1 MALLFLA
8 LALLLQTP
16 AAPPRD
22 GQVRPDQV
30 VGKGVLRGRVLDAQ
44 SGQPLKNATVT
55 VFSPRFGQEPP
66 STTTD
71 GEGRWEI
78 SGLPSGEY
86 HVSASKGGFS
96 EVRADVPRSIG
107 LTDSRPDR
115 SVDVR
120 LVRGA
125 VLSGRITDGD
135 GEPVVGAQVMTLREI
150 LDSARQAMGRCR
162 RGAQY
167 RRSRRVQN
175 LGPRGWRVPAG
186 GSAGRLPRAAS
197 SWQANCRPSRTFRG
211 RRCSPRLRDSR
222 WTPAPSTR
230 LSLSPCRRCRRSR
243 SAGGSRTSGERFTN
257 GFGMMFPADEIRGRS
272 SEWHARLR

>member
-1 MALLFLA
+1 MALFLLA

-22 GQVRPDQV
+22 GQIRPDQV

-96 EVRADVPRSIG
+96 EVRADFPRSIG
-107 LTDSRPDR
+107 LTDSRPER

-150 LDSARQAMGRCR
+150 LTQQGKQWAVAGGGLNTDD
-162 RGAQY
+162 RGAFRIWGLEAGEYLLAAQQED
-167 RRSRRVQN
+167 SRGQQAHGKRTTPALTYFPGTTMLAEAQRFSLDAGAEVPESHF
-175 LGPRGWRVPAG
+175 LRADGVVDHGPRADEN
-186 GSAGRLPRAAS
+186 L
-197 SWQANCRPSRTFRG
+197 RG
-211 RRCSPRLRDSR
+211 
-222 WTPAPSTR
+222 AVH
-230 LSLSPCRRCRRSR
+230 
-243 SAGGSRTSGERFTN
+243 ERFRHDVS
-257 GFGMMFPADEIRGRS
+257 G
-272 SEWHARLR
+272 